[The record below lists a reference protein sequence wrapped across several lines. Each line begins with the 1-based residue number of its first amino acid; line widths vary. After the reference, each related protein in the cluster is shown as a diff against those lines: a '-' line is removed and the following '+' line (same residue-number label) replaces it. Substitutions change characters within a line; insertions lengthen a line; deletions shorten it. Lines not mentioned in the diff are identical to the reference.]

1 LSLGA
6 ATGIGG
12 LLVLMLRRVS
22 DRVVSFS
29 MGFASGV
36 MLLVAFN
43 NLFLEAEQLIT
54 HYQFWKVC
62 WRNFGEFDFA
72 IDSPLISGSP
82 SGRIPK

>member
-1 LSLGA
+1 MMDGILGAFLLSLIAGA

-43 NLFLEAEQLIT
+43 DLFLEGQ
-54 HYQFWKVC
+54 QRSRW
-62 WRNFGEFDFA
+62 EF
-72 IDSPLISGSP
+72 S
-82 SGRIPK
+82 